1 MQEWYNES
9 DPEVKKQV
17 EEFRLQYKEGLV
29 EGDDD
34 EDPNFV
40 LQK

>member
-34 EDPNFV
+34 EDPNLV

>member
-9 DPEVKKQV
+9 DPEVKNQV
-17 EEFRLQYKEGLV
+17 EEFQLQYKEGLV
-29 EGDDD
+29 KGDDG
-34 EDPNFV
+34 EDPNLV